1 MLPAAKGGWVE
12 HPELRR
18 YILGRTYGI
27 IAHAVLKLRDARPQ
41 VVRLCI
47 EAPSLNY
54 AAPKPISRRQ
64 IG

>member
-12 HPELRR
+12 HPELFVV
-18 YILGRTYGI
+18 LGRTYGI

-41 VVRLCI
+41 VVRLSI